1 MSKAVLVMDMPKSCD
16 ECNFIDELYHY
27 CNIPWFGKDVSD
39 YVACRHEDCPLRPM
53 PEKREEHPAEYYEF
67 GTLGVAYVSGYNN
80 CIDEILGGA
89 N

>member
-1 MSKAVLVMDMPKSCD
+1 MSKAVLVMDMPENCLHCKLQD
-16 ECNFIDELYHY
+16 
-27 CNIPWFGKDVSD
+27 WFN
-39 YVACRHEDCPLRPM
+39 CRIVKGCHTGDTRPDWCPLRPM

-80 CIDEILGGA
+80 CIDKILGGA